1 MEGGRHHSP
10 SYHIISLFV
19 TPQLV
24 LVDAL
29 QMAPKVIQTWP
40 WFLLG
45 FAARYT
51 TAEFLSGSR
60 LWNGRRMF
68 AFGMPFQVISC
79 TESFF
84 AGASRHF
91 AHEWFR
97 VSQVMFPTQS

>member
-40 WFLLG
+40 
-45 FAARYT
+45 
-51 TAEFLSGSR
+51 
-60 LWNGRRMF
+60 
-68 AFGMPFQVISC
+68 
-79 TESFF
+79 
-84 AGASRHF
+84 
-91 AHEWFR
+91 
-97 VSQVMFPTQS
+97 